1 MKCMLEIQN
10 RSSMHEIPT
19 TSELVDGDYLP
30 KLHWLVIVIE
40 CSMFLRGRKL
50 ILTYYLY
57 KLETSKN

>member
-1 MKCMLEIQN
+1 
-10 RSSMHEIPT
+10 MHEIPT